1 MRNRSGRTK
10 AAARDERARVEDLR
24 LARAHSA
31 PANDPPLVYCDY
43 HGHSR
48 KKNVFFYGCAAAE
61 SWCSNDRLVQDE
73 PVKYLRERESTARVT
88 VWRHLGVTRSYTM
101 EASFCGFDRGP
112 FKSIARVTVLWH
124 LGVTRSYTMEASFC
138 VFDREPFKVCKG
150 MLSTQMLPML
160 LYDNILLTLALTFCS
175 FHKEHRPR
183 HRVATPRCHAILHHR
198 SLLLRFKGFHLN
210 TQHLQSVGSDF
221 CEALNGL
228 NDTATNVDIQL
239 TKDLNGVIAV
249 DSEAGSGSDS
259 VLKTDSDEDFD

>member
-1 MRNRSGRTK
+1 MCAAESRQDVPRMWARRPAIKSNPEPSGKSRHRFPRSDADATRSSILACELTPCELWADIHRCGLTN
-10 AAARDERARVEDLR
+10 EDLNR
-24 LARAHSA
+24 RWCKPSPVLHPSIYHTKGLIEYLVRVWKK
-31 PANDPPLVYCDY
+31 PPLVYCDY

-73 PVKYLRERESTARVT
+73 PVKYLMLPALMHRISPAFALGSCSFRVERERESTARVT

-112 FKSIARVTVLWH
+112 
-124 LGVTRSYTMEASFC
+124 
-138 VFDREPFKVCKG
+138 
-150 MLSTQMLPML
+150 
-160 LYDNILLTLALTFCS
+160 
-175 FHKEHRPR
+175 
-183 HRVATPRCHAILHHR
+183 
-198 SLLLRFKGFHLN
+198 FKGFHLN

-239 TKDLNGVIAV
+239 TKDLNGEIAV
-249 DSEAGSGSDS
+249 DSEPGSGSDS